1 MSSIPIR
8 TTGQLGPYLKSLRRS
23 RGWSQEQLGNRIGL
37 SQERIAKIENAP
49 EKVRFDALLTIMM
62 ALGAEFHAVD
72 SGDPGVV
79 PHDAAARG
87 SSTKT
92 HEDMW

>member
-8 TTGQLGPYLKSLRRS
+8 TTGQLGPYLKSLRRM

-62 ALGAEFHAVD
+62 ALGAEFHVVD
-72 SGDPGVV
+72 SDDPGAA
-79 PHDAAARG
+79 PRDTAAAG
-87 SSTKT
+87 SAAKT
-92 HEDMW
+92 DGDAW

>member
-23 RGWSQEQLGNRIGL
+23 RGWSQEQLGNKIGL

-62 ALGAEFHAVD
+62 VLGAEFHAVD
-72 SGDPGVV
+72 SGDPGVA
-79 PHDAAARG
+79 PLDIAAAG
-87 SSTKT
+87 SSAKT
-92 HEDMW
+92 SEDLW